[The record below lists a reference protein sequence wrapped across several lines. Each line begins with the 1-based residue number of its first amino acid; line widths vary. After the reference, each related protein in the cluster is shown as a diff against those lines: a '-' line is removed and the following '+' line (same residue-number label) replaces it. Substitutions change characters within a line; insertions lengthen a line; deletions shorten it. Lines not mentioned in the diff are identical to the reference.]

1 MKFLKTLSQ
10 TKNLLRKFIISDLE
24 YFPYSSER
32 QSAFKKAFDTTSY
45 YSRHFNRGHLPSNKK
60 SNKGWSSKLEKSN
73 SKKTIIPSSWRQQGR
88 QHHQN
93 VQRKPKDWSHTAF
106 HVEAKITEGADVQP
120 LEPQMRSS
128 CC

>member
-45 YSRHFNRGHLPSNKK
+45 YSRHFNRGHLPSNKLRSQTRDGAANWRRAIAK
-60 SNKGWSSKLEKSN
+60 R
-73 SKKTIIPSSWRQQGR
+73 PSSPPAGDNRGGSITRMYRESPRTGAILHFTWRPRSQKGLMCSR
-88 QHHQN
+88 
-93 VQRKPKDWSHTAF
+93 WSH
-106 HVEAKITEGADVQP
+106 
-120 LEPQMRSS
+120 R
-128 CC
+128 